1 MLKLLGLLLILNSL
15 AVSAWWLSQGKPWHT
30 GVTTISILACLVGL
44 ALVFNERA
52 IELSSGKFGKIKTVA
67 QQAETDAKEIALI
80 RKRVES
86 QAAAVDLIAKET
98 TDAKKLVADLTEQN
112 RRAEE
117 KLKKL
122 AENTSDE
129 VIHLPDGR
137 TKVGKII
144 TGQPSLLL
152 KKFEKAIA
160 SYQKKDFKSAFD
172 DVSECV
178 KMYEESRGQEL
189 DAVTISGALTK
200 DSLNKL
206 YYIAAMTAQNIGEYD
221 LSLKWAKKA
230 VDIKPTPKVKALLVT
245 CYLNKNMT
253 AEANQ
258 LVNEML
264 NKNNDESR
272 LFKKILIKSG
282 VPINQRNK
290 HNDSG
295 KQ

>member
-1 MLKLLGLLLILNSL
+1 MLKLFGLLLILNSL
-15 AVSAWWLSQGKPWHT
+15 VVSAWWLSQGKAWHI
-30 GVTTISILACLVGL
+30 GFTTISILACLVGL

-52 IELSSGKFGKIKTVA
+52 IELGFDKFGKIKTAA

-86 QAAAVDLIAKET
+86 QAATVDLIAKET

-112 RRAEE
+112 RIAEE

-122 AENTSDE
+122 AEKTSDE
-129 VIHLPDGR
+129 VVRLPDGR

-144 TGQPSLLL
+144 TGKPSLLFE
-152 KKFEKAIA
+152 KFEKAIA

-189 DAVTISGALTK
+189 DAVTISGALTNE
-200 DSLNKL
+200 SLNKL
-206 YYIAAMTAQNIGEYD
+206 YYIAAKTAQNIGEYD
-221 LSLKWAKKA
+221 ISLKWAKKA
-230 VDIKPTPKVKALLVT
+230 VDIKPIPKAKALLVT
-245 CYLNKNMT
+245 CYLNKNKT
-253 AEANQ
+253 AEAQQ

-264 NKNNDESR
+264 SKNNDESK

-282 VPINQRNK
+282 VPINQLNK
-290 HNDSG
+290 HNDSS